1 MFIIIMNLEAYHIT
15 KLNMNDDTV
24 YHNIID
30 KNVNH
35 NIILYI
41 HNMDKCPN
49 TKEEERQ
56 QQHSSHIVLDHIRL
70 FQHREAFI
78 EATDWYN
85 I

>member
-35 NIILYI
+35 NIILFTTWI
-41 HNMDKCPN
+41 NVPIPRKKN
-49 TKEEERQ
+49 VNNN
-56 QQHSSHIVLDHIRL
+56 IVR
-70 FQHREAFI
+70 
-78 EATDWYN
+78 T
-85 I
+85 